1 MQQGVKPAFLFTWNP
16 RVYPWRD
23 LRRDVRKVAREGR
36 MRTRWSCG
44 RSKLIR
50 DGDRVFILRQGTEPR
65 GIMASGYAISDW
77 YEGPGWRRTGVP
89 CHYVKIELDA
99 LLDAHGG
106 VVLPRDALPPGM
118 YWDTQSSG
126 VRIREQAAKEL
137 EKLWRS
143 FLRGLR

>member
-1 MQQGVKPAFLFTWNP
+1 MKPAYLFTWNP
-16 RVYPWRD
+16 RVHAWRG
-23 LRRDVRKVAREGR
+23 LERDVRKVQREGG

-44 RSKLIR
+44 RSKLIQR
-50 DGDRVFILRQGTEPR
+50 GDRVFILRQGVEPR
-65 GIMASGYAISDW
+65 GIMASGYASTGW
-77 YEGPGWRRTGVP
+77 YEGAGWRNKGVP

-99 LLDAHGG
+99 LLDAHAG
-106 VVLPRDALPPGM
+106 VALPRAALPAGM

-126 VRIREQAAKEL
+126 VRIREPAAEQL